1 MEHEQSQVS
10 VNKFPGLFLSSSK
23 HACGIVI
30 SAMVYVRVM
39 VIHEPSVQTNR
50 SVCLIMI
57 SFN

>member
-1 MEHEQSQVS
+1 MKGEQSQVS
-10 VNKFPGLFLSSSK
+10 INNFPGLFLISSK

-30 SAMVYVRVM
+30 SAMVYVCVT

-57 SFN
+57 GFN